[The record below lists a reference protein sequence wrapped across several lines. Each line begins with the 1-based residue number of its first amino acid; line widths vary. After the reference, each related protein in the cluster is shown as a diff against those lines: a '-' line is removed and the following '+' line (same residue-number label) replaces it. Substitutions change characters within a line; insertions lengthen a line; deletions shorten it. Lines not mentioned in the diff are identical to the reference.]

1 MIVGMYSVF
10 DRKSDVFGTPFFT
23 LNDAL
28 AQRYVYM
35 REKADPG
42 QLSEFPEDFLL
53 VQLGTFDPQLGEVK
67 PEQNKFRP
75 VQEVRNFLKND
86 KEVKA

>member
-1 MIVGMYSVF
+1 MIIGIYSVF
-10 DRKSDVFGTPFFT
+10 DRKADVFGTPFFAM
-23 LNDAL
+23 NDNL

-42 QLSEFPEDFLL
+42 QLTEFPEDFLL
-53 VQLGTFDPQLGEVK
+53 VIMGTFDPQTGEIK

-75 VQEVRNFLKND
+75 LN
-86 KEVKA
+86 EVKNFITKEDRK